1 MANENETGLVD
12 LTKPEPTRGRI
23 KIGQHLDLDWNDYN
37 VLRNYLTTRIQYSYY
52 KTTWRAS
59 RADEIDRQLLGYIE
73 LEGKDKA
80 RAENNRAGKAAKV
93 TDVNLS
99 LGQSQIDTAVTA
111 LLDMLVPTDKMY
123 EPFGSADTQSA
134 AIAVTKEL
142 NKSAD
147 KFNHISEY
155 YKVFSDALR
164 YDLGGLE
171 VVWTNQ
177 TGSRIENDALTG
189 TARIV
194 PNTVVFSGNK
204 LKALDIRNTFYDLTV
219 SPEKVST
226 DGGYAGYVEVI
237 GIPQLNEMID
247 RGEVSAEYVCDTWE
261 PTNDLIEYN
270 YKPVFSNAASHPKD
284 TQTRTL
290 DNLFGITMSPDKA
303 IFMITMYVRL
313 RAKPFKLADQDGQTI
328 WRFRLIGSR
337 IVSAEPLDNA
347 HGRLPIVLTSATC
360 DSLGENMLSYAETL
374 LHMQNFASFL
384 INAKQRGY
392 RKQLYGVTFYDKN
405 KIDMRQALNSVRDN
419 DFENLYVPVD
429 VSDGQAVGSLVQQF
443 NDAPDTAATLA
454 DLGSVIELMQTLLPT
469 DSRQSL
475 ANLSRVS
482 QWQAQ
487 RTVRETDKRTIK
499 IGRLLNASL
508 IAPVIYQSVY
518 NLLQYKDTVTL
529 LNDDGT
535 TQEVTI
541 GELRGVDLELKIS
554 SALRGIDKDLAADRL
569 RDVINSLIQVPNISA
584 DVNIIGLVRYWST
597 LMGLDID
604 LAQFKV
610 ESPFDKLTPE
620 QKNAAYQ
627 LLNAYMQQAQAMGA
641 TSASDDR
648 EAQQISRAGA
658 PSGAPSMA
666 SMAITD

>member
-1 MANENETGLVD
+1 M
-12 LTKPEPTRGRI
+12 
-23 KIGQHLDLDWNDYN
+23 
-37 VLRNYLTTRIQYSYY
+37 
-52 KTTWRAS
+52 
-59 RADEIDRQLLGYIE
+59 
-73 LEGKDKA
+73 
-80 RAENNRAGKAAKV
+80 
-93 TDVNLS
+93 
-99 LGQSQIDTAVTA
+99 
-111 LLDMLVPTDKMY
+111 
-123 EPFGSADTQSA
+123 
-134 AIAVTKEL
+134 
-142 NKSAD
+142 
-147 KFNHISEY
+147 
-155 YKVFSDALR
+155 
-164 YDLGGLE
+164 
-171 VVWTNQ
+171 
-177 TGSRIENDALTG
+177 
-189 TARIV
+189 
-194 PNTVVFSGNK
+194 
-204 LKALDIRNTFYDLTV
+204 DIRNTFYDLTV

-247 RGEVSAEYVCDTWE
+247 RGEVSAEYVCDSWE
-261 PTNDLIEYN
+261 PTNDLIDYN
-270 YKPVFSNAASHPKD
+270 YKPVFSNAASQPKE

-303 IFMITMYVRL
+303 IFMITMYVKL
-313 RAKPFKLADQDGQTI
+313 RAKPFKLADQEGQTI

-337 IVSAEPLDNA
+337 IVSAEPMINA
-347 HGRLPIVLTSATC
+347 HGRLPIILTSATC

-374 LHMQNFASFL
+374 IPMQNFASFL

-499 IGRLLNASL
+499 IGRLLNSSL

-518 NLLQYKDTVTL
+518 NLLQFKDSVTL

-535 TQEVTI
+535 TQEVAI
-541 GELRGVDLELKIS
+541 GELRGIDLELKIS

-569 RDVINSLIQVPNISA
+569 RDVINSLIQVPNISS
-584 DVNIIGLVRYWST
+584 DINIVGLVRYWST

-610 ESPFDKLTPE
+610 DSPFDKLTPE

-627 LLNAYMQQAQAMGA
+627 LLNAYMQQAQAVGM

-658 PSGAPSMA
+658 PSGATSMA
-666 SMAITD
+666 SMAVTK

>member
-1 MANENETGLVD
+1 MANEKENGLVD

-23 KIGQHLDLDWNDYN
+23 KIGQYLDLDWNDYN

-171 VVWTNQ
+171 VAWTNQ
-177 TGSRIENDALTG
+177 TGSRIENDDLTG
-189 TARIV
+189 AARIV
-194 PNTVVFSGNK
+194 QNTVVFSGNK

-247 RGEVSAEYVCDTWE
+247 RGEVSAEYVCDSWE

-337 IVSAEPLDNA
+337 IVSAEPMSNA

-374 LHMQNFASFL
+374 IPMQNFASFL

-405 KIDMRQALNSVRDN
+405 KIDMRQAINSVRDN

-535 TQEVTI
+535 TEEVAI
-541 GELRGVDLELKIS
+541 GELRGIDLELKIS

-627 LLNAYMQQAQAMGA
+627 LLNAYMQQAQSAGM

>member
-1 MANENETGLVD
+1 MANENENGLVD

-23 KIGQHLDLDWNDYN
+23 KIGKYLDLDWSDYD
-37 VLRNYLTTRIQYSYY
+37 VLRKYLTTRIQYSYY
-52 KTTWRAS
+52 KTTWRAN

-80 RAENNRAGKAAKV
+80 RADSNRAGKAAKV

-123 EPFGSADTQSA
+123 EPFGSADNQNA

-171 VVWTNQ
+171 VAWTNQ
-177 TGSRIENDALTG
+177 TGSRIENDSLTG
-189 TARIV
+189 KANII

-247 RGEVSAEYVCDTWE
+247 RGEVSAEYVCDSWE
-261 PTNDLIEYN
+261 PTNDLIDYN
-270 YKPVFSNAASHPKD
+270 YKPVFSNAASQPKES
-284 TQTRTL
+284 QTRTL

-303 IFMITMYVRL
+303 IFMITMYVKL

-337 IVSAEPLDNA
+337 IVSAEPMINA
-347 HGRLPIVLTSATC
+347 HGRLPIILTSATC

-374 LHMQNFASFL
+374 IPMQNFASFL

-499 IGRLLNASL
+499 IGRLLNSSL

-518 NLLQYKDTVTL
+518 NLLQFKDSVTL

-535 TQEVTI
+535 TQEVAI
-541 GELRGVDLELKIS
+541 GELRGIDLELKIS

-569 RDVINSLIQVPNISA
+569 RDVINSLIQVPNISS
-584 DVNIIGLVRYWST
+584 DINIIGLVRYWST

-610 ESPFDKLTPE
+610 DSPFDKLTPE

-658 PSGAPSMA
+658 PSGATSMA
-666 SMAITD
+666 SMAVTK